1 VAGHRPAAQPDP
13 RLRFDR
19 IAWHEHTAP
28 DGVWI
33 VAVRGALLWPES
45 RLLAERLAAIARC
58 ARDGLVLDLSEVTEI
73 DTALV
78 GVLGAAGRQL
88 AWRRRRLALVTDDAE
103 VVATVAR
110 AAGGAGLRVVDTRE
124 EGLEAVA

>member
-1 VAGHRPAAQPDP
+1 VAGRRPAAQPDP
-13 RLRFDR
+13 RLRSDR
-19 IAWHEHTAP
+19 IAWHEHTAS

-33 VAVRGALLWPES
+33 VAVRGALLWPAS

-58 ARDGLVLDLSEVTEI
+58 AQDGLVLDLSEVTEI

-88 AWRRRRLALVTDDAE
+88 AWRRRRLAVVTDAE

-110 AAGGAGLRVVDTRE
+110 AAGGAGLCVVGTRE
-124 EGLEAVA
+124 DGLEAVA